1 MQGSELQKQDIY
13 MYHYSLVFPQQVNTK
28 SSYYSDVKWGT
39 FAHMNLW
46 ADQQY
51 TRLQNPYRVHNVYQ
65 YPSWLE
71 RYSAFHPPQIM
82 AMWDDIQN
90 GLVQYVVLRPVADV
104 ERLLNSPLYSIGK
117 FVLKALGPIVWKF
130 QTLTR
135 FLLNL
140 IPEKTRTFI
149 KPFLGKRP
157 NL

>member
-1 MQGSELQKQDIY
+1 MNYYTDGWFLRHYFTEIRRLFRWEPGYIYLTHRPPTVINFDGIDLINLGYMQGSELQKQDIY

-71 RYSAFHPPQIM
+71 RYSAFHLHKSWQCGMIFKM
-82 AMWDDIQN
+82 
-90 GLVQYVVLRPVADV
+90 VLS
-104 ERLLNSPLYSIGK
+104 N
-117 FVLKALGPIVWKF
+117 
-130 QTLTR
+130 TL
-135 FLLNL
+135 F
-140 IPEKTRTFI
+140 
-149 KPFLGKRP
+149 
-157 NL
+157 